1 VRRFGS
7 LGVRRRRRR
16 RRRKRKKRRRRR
28 LIRRR
33 QALNP
38 YLTALWRLKIYKA
51 FRATPPSLRSLLRLY
66 NENHL

>member
-1 VRRFGS
+1 
-7 LGVRRRRRR
+7 VRRRRRR

-28 LIRRR
+28 LIRR